1 LVVVVVKIKWL
12 VSYFNMLRRV
22 VLSVPKHIRDEHYDE
37 SEVETLR
44 DWIIKQGVVKTA
56 ELAKLRTRATDG
68 SSK

>member
-1 LVVVVVKIKWL
+1 VVG
-12 VSYFNMLRRV
+12 SYFNMLRRV
-22 VLSVPKHIRDEHYDE
+22 VLPSVPKHGDTRYDE

>member
-1 LVVVVVKIKWL
+1 
-12 VSYFNMLRRV
+12 MLRRV
-22 VLSVPKHIRDEHYDE
+22 VLFLNTAIRGYYDE

-44 DWIIKQGVVKTA
+44 DWIIKQAVKTA